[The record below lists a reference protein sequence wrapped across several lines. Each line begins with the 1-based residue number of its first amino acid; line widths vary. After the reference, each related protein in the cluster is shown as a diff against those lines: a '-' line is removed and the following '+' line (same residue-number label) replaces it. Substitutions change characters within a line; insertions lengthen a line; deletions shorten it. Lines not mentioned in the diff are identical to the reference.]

1 MIERLSAR
9 SSAGANIHVTLWLT
23 SVATGTLPAAVDKPD
38 RGNWPCAYINI
49 IVSFY
54 TSACSGHVL
63 RVPHPSGINTDSRP
77 LKETALRCRNA
88 QISHPDH
95 PRTMYL
101 LTDVDPKLLIHVDSC
116 MYMYVKKAAT
126 WESRATLSMKSGFV
140 GSRRSLA
147 LGASDSSTA
156 SLPFRAPGKLRDG
169 FEKKKKNDRR
179 LSAPKPRRL

>member
-1 MIERLSAR
+1 MIQRLTAR

-38 RGNWPCAYINI
+38 RGNWPCVYTNI

-54 TSACSGHVL
+54 TSAYSGHVL

-116 MYMYVKKAAT
+116 IIYMMYVEKAAT
-126 WESRATLSMKSGFV
+126 WESRATMSMKSGFV

-169 FEKKKKNDRR
+169 
-179 LSAPKPRRL
+179 

>member
-1 MIERLSAR
+1 MRGNWVMLSIFHLDR
-9 SSAGANIHVTLWLT
+9 KTDGTLICWCKYTRHTL
-23 SVATGTLPAAVDKPD
+23 AHFGCHGTLPAAVDKPD

-54 TSACSGHVL
+54 TSAYSGHVL
-63 RVPHPSGINTDSRP
+63 RVPHPSGIKTDSRP

-169 FEKKKKNDRR
+169 SKKKR
-179 LSAPKPRRL
+179 

>member
-1 MIERLSAR
+1 MCLYQYHCIILYICLFR
-9 SSAGANIHVTLWLT
+9 S
-23 SVATGTLPAAVDKPD
+23 
-38 RGNWPCAYINI
+38 C
-49 IVSFY
+49 
-54 TSACSGHVL
+54 
-63 RVPHPSGINTDSRP
+63 PSGSPSFWDKDRQQTSRP
-77 LKETALRCRNA
+77 LKETALHCRNA

-169 FEKKKKNDRR
+169 SKKNDSNALT
-179 LSAPKPRRL
+179 LSVGYIKLMCHLEHSI

>member
-54 TSACSGHVL
+54 TSVYSGRHVL
-63 RVPHPSGINTDSRP
+63 RVPHPSGIKTDSRP
-77 LKETALRCRNA
+77 LKETALRCRNT

-101 LTDVDPKLLIHVDSC
+101 LTDVD
-116 MYMYVKKAAT
+116 AAT
-126 WESRATLSMKSGFV
+126 WESRATLSTKSGFV
-140 GSRRSLA
+140 GSRSLA

-169 FEKKKKNDRR
+169 FEKKKR
-179 LSAPKPRRL
+179 